1 MATIKSKEFFKSGT
15 FVTGVCLVVSS
26 IIFSVAFYASR
37 FSADSISVTGSASLV
52 VVSDSAKF
60 SGNFSR
66 IVKLSG
72 LKSGYNQ
79 MSSDLKIM
87 KDFLKKQNIDDKDI
101 TISTVSMN
109 QNYDYNDIFIK
120 NIDNLVLRPETTPS
134 SYIYAQYLLN
144 NNLIIPPFVVH
155 QNGKSFRKEQ
165 INVLKNMRLKE
176 FYQQEFQCIY
186 SEDTLNDYQTKIL
199 ETLRLLF
206 EKVIGKPARIIE
218 SDRLPDYS
226 LKTMDI
232 EIDNGDKWMEIASI
246 SKRIDFPQKYK
257 FNNKN
262 AIEKNLIVLE
272 IAIGLDRCIY
282 NYFK

>member
-109 QNYDYNDIFIK
+109 QNYDYNQSNVSSAEKDYTLMQNIEVVSSDVNKIGTLAQATQSIIDKGVIFSVNPVEYYYTNLPQVRVDLLADAVKDAQARARKIVESTGKTLGALKSASSGVVQVLPANSLEISDYGTYDTSKINK
-120 NIDNLVLRPETTPS
+120 NIMVT
-134 SYIYAQYLLN
+134 AK
-144 NNLIIPPFVVH
+144 V
-155 QNGKSFRKEQ
+155 SF
-165 INVLKNMRLKE
+165 
-176 FYQQEFQCIY
+176 
-186 SEDTLNDYQTKIL
+186 
-199 ETLRLLF
+199 
-206 EKVIGKPARIIE
+206 
-218 SDRLPDYS
+218 
-226 LKTMDI
+226 
-232 EIDNGDKWMEIASI
+232 EIK
-246 SKRIDFPQKYK
+246 
-257 FNNKN
+257 
-262 AIEKNLIVLE
+262 
-272 IAIGLDRCIY
+272 
-282 NYFK
+282 